1 MGNTD
6 LLGTILTPK
15 EYLFTTVMMKESKIM
30 VFLFVL
36 ILYYL
41 GKQSMYILYLKSLKC
56 LQEFET
62 FLKRKAL

>member
-6 LLGTILTPK
+6 LLGTILTLK

-41 GKQSMYILYLKSLKC
+41 GKQSMYILYLKS
-56 LQEFET
+56 EMFT
-62 FLKRKAL
+62 RI